1 MNAHGTHV
9 DGHLDHG
16 MRRGDARALRVT
28 GWLTGIYFV
37 VELAV
42 GIWTG
47 SVAVMS
53 DAFHTFSA
61 VGGVLIALVAAS
73 FASRPASQYATFGLI
88 RAEIVGALFNGLFL
102 LGMAVLVLWMGA
114 LRLRS
119 PVELHTGP
127 MLLVAAGG
135 LVTEIVAFRL
145 LYQGQK
151 DNLNMKGAFWHILQT
166 LVGSLIIIV
175 AALVIRF
182 TGFMAIDPILG
193 MAFGLALFWAS
204 YGIIRE
210 SLRILLDTVPRDLDL
225 GELTRLVADL
235 PGVLDVHHAHA
246 WALTTGKTVVSMH
259 VLLRSLDG
267 AMSLHRTIRDLL
279 SQRFGIYFATVQLET
294 ECLESESA
302 AEIDYNAAPSRGGR
316 KSR

>member
-1 MNAHGTHV
+1 MEGNGHTSS
-9 DGHLDHG
+9 HLDHG
-16 MRRGDARALRVT
+16 MAGADVRALRIT

-42 GIWTG
+42 GISTG

-61 VGGVLIALVAAS
+61 VGGVLIALVAAN

-88 RAEIVGALFNGLFL
+88 RAEIIGALFNGLFL
-102 LGMAVLVLWMGA
+102 FAMAVLVLWMGA
-114 LRLRS
+114 MRLRS
-119 PVELHTGP
+119 PVELSTGP
-127 MLLVAAGG
+127 MLWVAAGG
-135 LVTEIVAFRL
+135 LATEIIAFRL

-151 DNLNMKGAFWHILQT
+151 GNLNIKGAFWHILQT
-166 LVGSLIIIV
+166 LVGSVIIIV

-182 TGFMAIDPILG
+182 TGFTAIDPILG

-210 SLRILLDTVPRDLDL
+210 SLGILLDTVPKDLDL
-225 GELTRLVADL
+225 ADLTKLVSEL

-246 WALTTGKTVVSMH
+246 WSLTTGRNVVSMH
-259 VLLRSLDG
+259 VLVRSMDG
-267 AMSLHRTIRDLL
+267 AMSLHRSIRDLL
-279 SQRFGIYFATVQLET
+279 SQRFSIYFATVQLET
-294 ECLESESA
+294 ECLETDA
-302 AEIDYNAAPSRGGR
+302 AAAIDYGSTSATTGQEST
-316 KSR
+316 